1 MQIADYLGQ
10 YANALANA
18 SSAAAGKTAGTSPQ
32 NLTAGFAQMQEG
44 TVFEGSINAINGQKV
59 LLGLANGQTVAA
71 RLEGNVQLA
80 LGQSLF
86 FQVKSNDSG
95 TIAIK
100 PYTGGAFN
108 PTIQKALDA
117 AGMEMS
123 ADTLEMV
130 NKMMEEGLPID
141 KASLTAMRQTLLQ
154 NPQVSM
160 QTAISMTRF
169 GIPVTP
175 QLAAQFENYSG
186 DRHVMLTQMRDVME
200 GLPSVFADH
209 NADTGK
215 LLQLNE
221 QVVKILGE
229 GLPKQETT
237 PALFENARAEG
248 MADAGDTAKSVQT
261 ADAQGGVVSENTI
274 LREDIAA
281 VSQKTVDAKNVAQQ
295 GQQAIASENPQ
306 QGQADI
312 SENMLQ
318 SGRHTVSDLLGKQ
331 QFTSLEAQIKQVF
344 PDMEQARLN
353 GQSGAKDL
361 LDALTAYLRENAPA
375 DRDALARL
383 FSGKE
388 YHTLLKAVMEE
399 QWLVKPEDL
408 KTEHK
413 VEELYENLNRQMEQ
427 IEQLAR
433 HAGIKSGGL
442 SEAAAEVRSNI
453 DFMNQINQAY
463 TYVQI
468 PLKMANQNAHS
479 DLYVY
484 TNKRNLQKREGELSA
499 FLHLELDHLGTTD
512 VSIRMLDN
520 RVSTKFYLADD
531 ISYELLEKHMPRLE
545 ERLKALGYHCTITME
560 NREEKVDFVE
570 DFLQKSG
577 QGTPSGA
584 PARGM
589 VHRYSF
595 DVRA

>member
-10 YANALANA
+10 YANSLANA
-18 SSAAAGKTAGTSPQ
+18 SSAAAGKAAGTPQ
-32 NLTAGFAQMQEG
+32 NLVSEFTQMREG
-44 TVFEGSINAINGQKV
+44 TVFEGSINAISGQKV
-59 LLGLANGQTVAA
+59 LLGLANGQTIPA
-71 RLEGNVQLA
+71 RLEGNIQLV

-86 FQVKSNDSG
+86 FQVKSNDNG

-154 NPQVSM
+154 NPRVSM

-200 GLPSVFADH
+200 GLPSVFADQ

-221 QVVKILGE
+221 QIVKILGE
-229 GLPKQETT
+229 GLPAREQ
-237 PALFENARAEG
+237 PSPLFAEMVTDNG
-248 MADAGDTAKSVQT
+248 MAGAGGDAAAPESADGKNAVRPGAEIQQNAGLQEYTDARNAVQQEPVGRTAL
-261 ADAQGGVVSENTI
+261 E
-274 LREDIAA
+274 
-281 VSQKTVDAKNVAQQ
+281 
-295 GQQAIASENPQ
+295 
-306 QGQADI
+306 
-312 SENMLQ
+312 
-318 SGRHTVSDLLGKQ
+318 LLGRQ
-331 QFTSLEAQIKQVF
+331 QFASLEAQIKQVF